1 MEQITVRNLTFSYTN
16 SELFALNNISFS
28 VPKGEIFLLIGESGC
43 GKTTL
48 LRHLKPAF
56 VPVGKRN
63 ADCEILFDGR
73 PMASLTDRE
82 QVSKIGYVS
91 QNVEAMQ
98 VTDYVWHEIAF
109 GLESL
114 GYSQEKMQRRVAEMT
129 AFFGLEHIY
138 GKALSDLSGGQKQL
152 VNLASVMAMEPELLI
167 LDESAAQL
175 DPMARI
181 RFYDMIRRIHK
192 EFGTTIV
199 LTEHRLEDVLY
210 MCDRVMVMEQGE
222 ILLVDE
228 TKSAVHKLF
237 KQRHIMYYA
246 IPTNV
251 RLYLE
256 LEEQKRQEYRSERES
271 GKKEESLY
279 NGIDDIPL
287 TTGEGKVYIEKR
299 GSQVIQQNGLVKNCS
314 YGLQSAEKNKR
325 DNKLKRNRSRIQAA
339 LETGEL
345 WFRYSKE
352 GSDILKGCSISLCS
366 GKITAVMGGNGTG
379 KSTFLQVLAKH
390 LHPYSGL
397 VKRVDGQT
405 GILPQNPQVMFTKRT
420 VAEELEEALKRNP
433 AALEAV
439 QIGDDL
445 LEQVIDEFELKAKL
459 RQHPFDLSG
468 GEMQRLG
475 LAKLILEGNDIFLL
489 DEPEKGMDF
498 IAKQRMG
505 HILKQLTMRGKTVLM
520 VSHDVEFCARYAD
533 MCGLFFDGSIVSLSD
548 TGEFFQNNIFYTTA
562 IQRMCKNVL
571 PEAVLLEDVVKRET
585 LPEYIQEPN
594 IKKSVQNK
602 GSCKDIE
609 DDVCEPKSSLENNNF
624 RKNDYNKVLIFVIIF
639 VVIPVTIYIGETV
652 LQHRKYYFISLLLVL
667 EAITAF
673 FLEFE
678 KRKPKLRQIMLVAMM
693 TAITVAGRELFYM
706 IPNIKPVAALV
717 ILSGVSFGGE
727 AGFLIGSMSMLVS
740 NIFFGQGS
748 WTPWQ
753 MFAMGMLGFLAGHI
767 FKQEGQ
773 ISKKKK
779 WGICIYGFLAV
790 VLFYGVLM
798 NLSSVIMYQDNI
810 NSAMIL
816 AALGAGLPFD
826 LIHGCGTFVFLMI
839 GATPLLSILNRVKAK
854 YGFDF

>member
-1 MEQITVRNLTFSYTN
+1 
-16 SELFALNNISFS
+16 
-28 VPKGEIFLLIGESGC
+28 
-43 GKTTL
+43 
-48 LRHLKPAF
+48 
-56 VPVGKRN
+56 
-63 ADCEILFDGR
+63 
-73 PMASLTDRE
+73 
-82 QVSKIGYVS
+82 
-91 QNVEAMQ
+91 
-98 VTDYVWHEIAF
+98 
-109 GLESL
+109 
-114 GYSQEKMQRRVAEMT
+114 
-129 AFFGLEHIY
+129 
-138 GKALSDLSGGQKQL
+138 
-152 VNLASVMAMEPELLI
+152 
-167 LDESAAQL
+167 
-175 DPMARI
+175 
-181 RFYDMIRRIHK
+181 
-192 EFGTTIV
+192 
-199 LTEHRLEDVLY
+199 
-210 MCDRVMVMEQGE
+210 
-222 ILLVDE
+222 
-228 TKSAVHKLF
+228 
-237 KQRHIMYYA
+237 
-246 IPTNV
+246 
-251 RLYLE
+251 
-256 LEEQKRQEYRSERES
+256 
-271 GKKEESLY
+271 
-279 NGIDDIPL
+279 
-287 TTGEGKVYIEKR
+287 
-299 GSQVIQQNGLVKNCS
+299 
-314 YGLQSAEKNKR
+314 
-325 DNKLKRNRSRIQAA
+325 
-339 LETGEL
+339 
-345 WFRYSKE
+345 
-352 GSDILKGCSISLCS
+352 
-366 GKITAVMGGNGTG
+366 
-379 KSTFLQVLAKH
+379 
-390 LHPYSGL
+390 
-397 VKRVDGQT
+397 
-405 GILPQNPQVMFTKRT
+405 
-420 VAEELEEALKRNP
+420 
-433 AALEAV
+433 
-439 QIGDDL
+439 
-445 LEQVIDEFELKAKL
+445 EQVIDEFELKKKL
-459 RQHPFDLSG
+459 KQHPFDLSG

-505 HILKQLTMRGKTVLM
+505 HILEQLTMRGKTVLM

-562 IQRMCKNVL
+562 IQRMCKNVF

-585 LPEYIQEPN
+585 LPEYIQEPY

-609 DDVCEPKSSLENNNF
+609 DDVCGPKNSSENNNCG
-624 RKNDYNKVLIFVIIF
+624 KNDYNKVLIFVIIF

-717 ILSGVSFGGE
+717 ILSGISFGGE

-767 FKQEGQ
+767 FKQEGE

-816 AALGAGLPFD
+816 AALGTGLPFD
-826 LIHGCGTFVFLMI
+826 LIHACGTFVFLMI
-839 GATPLLSILNRVKAK
+839 GTNPLLSILNRVKAK